1 VSSAIRLLWVHAG
14 GGIQPSHREFP
25 ARVHLSRG
33 VTAQAG
39 DRTETA
45 QLKYGLTQRTAALK
59 RTPIDESPGH
69 SASKARL

>member
-14 GGIQPSHREFP
+14 GRIQPSHREVP
-25 ARVHLSRG
+25 AGVRLSRG
-33 VTAQAG
+33 GTAQAG

-59 RTPIDESPGH
+59 RTPIDGSPCH